1 MPKRNPKIAKVRVE
15 KYHRTITLD
24 NGNVFRISEDV
35 FLFNP
40 MSVGDVVSASSLKK
54 VTEKQTEKDVRDA
67 GLRLIKYRMRSRNEL
82 KTRLMQKGFSESVV
96 TNALNWFEELKFI
109 DDVEFAKSFANEKV
123 RNKKIGAMAL
133 KSEFFSHHL
142 DEELVERV
150 MNDVYKK
157 MPEEDLIRQ
166 HLKKKRLSSLDSL
179 SQKELKKIT
188 DFLKRKGFRWDS
200 IRNIYLQQGWL

>member
-1 MPKRNPKIAKVRVE
+1 M
-15 KYHRTITLD
+15 D